1 MDERVT
7 QMIQE
12 CVRGSDEGRMAFPEV
27 LGTLSAAGIERYYA
41 DLQRAE
47 KTFYMPSGESCIVGS
62 EKISTRPS
70 DAFDSAGVEA
80 AIRAAK
86 AKSIG
91 YMEFCDRIAA
101 AGCVGYLV
109 SLPGRRAVYLGR
121 GGDSFVEPF
130 PPAAS

>member
-7 QMIQE
+7 QVIQE

-27 LGTLSAAGIERYYA
+27 IGMLSAAGVERYYA

-47 KTFYMPSGESCIVGS
+47 KTFYMPSGESCIIGS
-62 EKISTRPS
+62 EKISTRPP
-70 DAFDSAGVEA
+70 DAFDPAGVEA
-80 AIRAAK
+80 AIRAVQ

-91 YMEFCDRIAA
+91 YKEFCDRIAA

-130 PPAAS
+130 PPVAR

>member
-7 QMIQE
+7 QVIQE

-27 LGTLSAAGIERYYA
+27 IGMLSAAGIERYYA

-62 EKISTRPS
+62 EKISTRPP
-70 DAFDSAGVEA
+70 DVFDPAGVEA
-80 AIRAAK
+80 AIRAVQ

-91 YMEFCDRIAA
+91 YKEFCDRIAA

-130 PPAAS
+130 PPVAR